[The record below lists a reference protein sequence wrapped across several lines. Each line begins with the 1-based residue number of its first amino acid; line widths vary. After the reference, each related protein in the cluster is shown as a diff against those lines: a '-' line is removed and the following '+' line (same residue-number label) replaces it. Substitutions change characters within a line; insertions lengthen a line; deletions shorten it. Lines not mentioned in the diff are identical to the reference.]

1 MGQKQTTLS
10 TVIKNEK
17 KHLVAAGDLTEDEVL
32 NEREVC
38 MRRSQIL
45 YTRYDKLDMSLS
57 YWEKAKMGRLY

>member
-1 MGQKQTTLS
+1 MKFRGVRGWGDLPAR
-10 TVIKNEK
+10 
-17 KHLVAAGDLTEDEVL
+17 VAAGDLTEDEVL